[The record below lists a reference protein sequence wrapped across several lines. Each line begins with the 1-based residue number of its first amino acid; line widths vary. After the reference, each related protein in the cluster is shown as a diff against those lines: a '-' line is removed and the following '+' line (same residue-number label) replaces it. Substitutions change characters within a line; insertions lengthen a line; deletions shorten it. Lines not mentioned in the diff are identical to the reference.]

1 MLGCYGLFLHDKL
14 MMLLRERENNPEFNG
29 VFVATQP
36 EFFDDL
42 SNELHYSNMEFD
54 IDGAPHTWIFISDDI
69 NDFQQKVKQAV
80 DMIKN
85 GDKRIGK

>member
-36 EFFDDL
+36 EFFDHL
-42 SNELHYSNMEFD
+42 SNKLHYSNMSLILTEH
-54 IDGAPHTWIFISDDI
+54 HTHGYLL
-69 NDFQQKVKQAV
+69 VKT
-80 DMIKN
+80 
-85 GDKRIGK
+85 